1 MQRLLDIDLL
11 RSFVAVAE
19 ARSFTRAA
27 ARLSRV
33 QSAVSMQIKR
43 LEEILDRR
51 LFERD
56 SRTVTLTRD
65 GEAMLGHARRMLSL
79 NNEVL
84 EDMSRPAI
92 AGSVR
97 LGASDVASYLLPL
110 ILPRFAVA
118 YPRLRLEITCDRS
131 WILLDQLDAE
141 ELDIALV
148 TQAGERGGGRLI
160 RQEPLVWASAR
171 GHLAHERDPVPLAL
185 FGPGCIYREQ
195 AIAALDAAGK
205 PWRLAY
211 SSVNQ
216 SGLKAA
222 VEAGLAVTTAV
233 QSTLRSGTR
242 VLGPAEGFPPL
253 PNIEVLMFTRAGET
267 AEGIAREIVQAV
279 ESEARYPA

>member
-1 MQRLLDIDLL
+1 MKKLLDIDLL

-43 LEEILDRR
+43 LEETLERR

-56 SRTVTLTRD
+56 ARTVTLTSD

-84 EDMSRPAI
+84 EDMSRPAM
-92 AGSVR
+92 AGSARV
-97 LGASDVASYLLPL
+97 GASDVASYLLPL

-118 YPRLRLEITCDRS
+118 YPSLRLEISCERS
-131 WILLDQLDAE
+131 WTLLDQLDAG

-148 TQAGERGGGRLI
+148 TQAGERKDGRLI
-160 RQEPLVWASAR
+160 RREPLVWATAR
-171 GHLAHERDPVPLAL
+171 GHLAHENDPVPLAL

-195 AIAALDAAGK
+195 AIAAMDAAGK
-205 PWRLAY
+205 RWRLAY

-216 SGLKAA
+216 SGLTAA

-233 QSTLRSGTR
+233 HSTLQPGTR

-253 PNIEVLMFTRAGET
+253 PNIEVLMFARPGAL
-267 AEGIAREIVQAV
+267 ADGIAREIVQAV

>member
-43 LEEILDRR
+43 LEEALDRR

-79 NNEVL
+79 NNEVF
-84 EDMSRPAI
+84 EDMSRPI
-92 AGSVR
+92 MAGSAR
-97 LGASDVASYLLPL
+97 LGASDVASYLLPQ

-118 YPRLRLEITCDRS
+118 YPSLRLEIACDRS
-131 WILLDQLDAE
+131 WNLLDQLDAG

-148 TQAGERGGGRLI
+148 TQAGERSGGRLI
-160 RQEPLVWASAR
+160 RQEPLVWAAAR

-185 FGPGCIYREQ
+185 FGAGCIYREQ
-195 AIAALDAAGK
+195 AIAAMDAAGK
-205 PWRLAY
+205 RWRLAY

-216 SGLKAA
+216 SGLTAA

-233 QSTLRSGTR
+233 QSTLGSGHR

-253 PNIEVLMFTRAGET
+253 PNIEVQMFTRSGAI
-267 AEGIAREIVQAV
+267 AEGIAREIARAV
-279 ESEARYPA
+279 EAEARYPM